1 MFGLYLPG
9 GGFVSG
15 LNTYLSPNGIL
26 CVTEAPK
33 SSAEYELS
41 EGPGVYAT
49 GLLSGEVCRWMTPPL
64 TFGEV

>member
-26 CVTEAPK
+26 CLISEPK
-33 SSAEYELS
+33 SSAEYERHA
-41 EGPGVYAT
+41 GPGVAAT
-49 GLLSGEVCRWMTPPL
+49 GLLSGEV
-64 TFGEV
+64 